1 MSYYNY
7 PGGYAPPQQ
16 QQPPP
21 LPGSYYQ
28 PPPQGYT
35 GYPQQGPLPQQY
47 GYNQP
52 PQPPQHP
59 QQPYYNQGPPQQHG
73 GYGNAPNQ
81 FGRPPMPTANS
92 NSYSH
97 GNYSAPPPPPTGPQH
112 FGHGAPDTYEF
123 QYSNCSGRR
132 KALLVGINY
141 FGQRGQLRGCIN
153 DVRNM
158 SSYLVEHFG
167 YKREDMVILTDDQQN
182 PMSQPTKQ
190 NLLRAMHWLV
200 KDARRD
206 DSLFFHYSGHGGQT
220 KDLDGD
226 EEDGY
231 DEVIYPVDFRQVGHI
246 TDDEMHRIMVRPLQA
261 GVRLTAI
268 FDSCHSGTALDLPY
282 IYSTQG
288 ILKEPNLAKEAGQG
302 LLGVISSYSQG
313 DLGGVANNIVGFF
326 KKATGGENA
335 HNRTMATKTSAADVI
350 MLSGSKDD
358 QTSFV
363 YPFPAL
369 PHSSLATI
377 PWLSQPPIYGLPAWD
392 LEYGDSMEG
401 NMVYSGWETM
411 ADATIASQATG
422 AMSWAFITALK
433 KKPQQSYVQL
443 LNSIR
448 DELATRY
455 TQKPQLSCSHPLS
468 KDPDPKAHMTR
479 YMLTYSTRH
488 QSAIRHVRPIA

>member
-1 MSYYNY
+1 MSYYSY

-16 QQPPP
+16 QQQQH
-21 LPGSYYQ
+21 PGNYYQ
-28 PPPQGYT
+28 PPPQGYG
-35 GYPQQGPLPQQY
+35 GYPQQPPPPQQY

-52 PQPPQHP
+52 PQQPP
-59 QQPYYNQGPPQQHG
+59 QQPYYNQGTPQQQHG
-73 GYGNAPNQ
+73 GYNNTPNQ
-81 FGRPPMPTANS
+81 YGRPPMPTASS
-92 NSYSH
+92 NSFNH
-97 GNYSAPPPPPTGPQH
+97 GNYSAPPPPPAGPQH
-112 FGHGAPDTYEF
+112 FGHGAPQGYAF
-123 QYSNCSGRR
+123 RYSNCSGRR

-158 SSYLVEHFG
+158 SSYLTEHFG

-200 KDARRD
+200 KDARPN

-313 DLGGVANNIVGFF
+313 DLGGVANNIMGFF
-326 KKATGGENA
+326 KKATGGEDA
-335 HNRTMATKTSAADVI
+335 HNRAMATKTSAADVI

-358 QTSFV
+358 QTS
-363 YPFPAL
+363 
-369 PHSSLATI
+369 
-377 PWLSQPPIYGLPAWD
+377 
-392 LEYGDSMEG
+392 
-401 NMVYSGWETM
+401 

-433 KKPQQSYVQL
+433 KRPQQSYVQL

-455 TQKPQLSCSHPLS
+455 TQKPQLSCSHPLNTNLLFV
-468 KDPDPKAHMTR
+468 M
-479 YMLTYSTRH
+479 
-488 QSAIRHVRPIA
+488 